1 MNMLV
6 KAALVTGLIILGPLP
21 AAAKGFPALFD
32 TIGYRNE
39 SLEALPQWVRVM
51 AEIEQEQAVYRGCAD
66 ALAPCVPRSLLAW
79 QAMLKGQAGSAPF
92 DQILAVNRFANQW
105 PQRADIVNH
114 NQEDYWASPLTFLR
128 RSGDCED
135 YAIMKYA
142 SLRQLGFEA
151 ERLRLVVVRDVLRDV
166 VHAVLAVHVDDRVY
180 ILDNLS
186 QAVLPQTMVRQYVP
200 YYSVNENAR
209 WAHLPRDNVLLASTP
224 WSVTPSADGDDP
236 STATLTDF

>member
-6 KAALVTGLIILGPLP
+6 KAAFVTALIALGPSL
-21 AAAKGFPALFD
+21 AAANDFPALFD
-32 TIGYRNE
+32 TVDYRNE
-39 SLEALPQWVRVM
+39 SLDALPQWVRVM
-51 AEIEQEQAVYRGCAD
+51 AEIEREKPVYRDCAD
-66 ALAPCVPRSLLAW
+66 ALAPCAPRSLLAW
-79 QAMLKGQAGSAPF
+79 QAMLKAQAGSNPF

-105 PQRADIVNH
+105 PQRADIANH

-135 YAIMKYA
+135 YAIMKYV
-142 SLRQLGFEA
+142 SLRQLGFAA

-186 QAVLPQTMVRQYVP
+186 QAVLPQAMVRQYVP

-209 WAHLPRDNVLLASTP
+209 WAHLPPDNVLLASTP
-224 WSVTPSADGDDP
+224 WSVAPSADGDGSLADG
-236 STATLTDF
+236 LTDF